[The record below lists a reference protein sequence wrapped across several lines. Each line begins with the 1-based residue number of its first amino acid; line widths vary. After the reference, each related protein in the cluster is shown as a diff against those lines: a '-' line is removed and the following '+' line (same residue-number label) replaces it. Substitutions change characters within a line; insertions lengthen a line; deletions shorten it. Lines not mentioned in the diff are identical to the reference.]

1 MNIESSR
8 SHALFT
14 VTIECSEK
22 IEGRDHLTQGKL
34 QLVDLAV
41 SCCFFSTFGVYWMA
55 FIGERRMKI

>member
-1 MNIESSR
+1 MNMDSSR

-22 IEGRDHLTQGKL
+22 IGDHCHITQGKL

-41 SCCFFSTFGVYWMA
+41 GFL
-55 FIGERRMKI
+55 I